1 MLFED
6 KSKDIQYNKYSTGT
20 GTIDRHINLS
30 VELAEEINKVIAVP
44 NDGNKAVKL
53 NNSKLFNMA
62 IKKFL
67 KELEELPEEE
77 AVQVLRKGALAEVG
91 I

>member
-1 MLFED
+1 MLFKN
-6 KSKDIQYNKYSTGT
+6 KSKGIQYTKYSTGK
-20 GTIDRHINLS
+20 GTIDRHISLS
-30 VELAEEINKVIAVP
+30 IDLAEEINKVIAVA
-44 NDGNKAVKL
+44 NEGNKAVKL

-77 AVQVLRKGALAEVG
+77 AVQVLRKGALTEVG